1 MFNSSKM
8 KNSFLRPQSLP
19 ISVDWGI
26 LILRVGTSLLM
37 MTHGY
42 PKLLKFL
49 NGDHSFA
56 DPIGVGE
63 ELSLLLTIGAEFFCS
78 IFLIL
83 GFLTRP
89 VLIALLFTMLVV
101 LFVIHGDDPFD
112 KKEHALLF
120 IIPYLTILLSGSG
133 RFSLDKR
140 LF

>member
-1 MFNSSKM
+1 M
-8 KNSFLRPQSLP
+8 KNNFLRPQSLP

-26 LILRVGTSLLM
+26 LILRIGISLLM

-49 NGDHSFA
+49 NGDYSFA
-56 DPIGVGE
+56 DPIGVGA
-63 ELSLLLTIGAEFFCS
+63 ELSLILTIGAEFFCS

-101 LFVIHGDDPFD
+101 LFVIHGDDPFG

-120 IIPYLTILLSGSG
+120 IIPYLTILLSGPG